1 MYFVLGMILSGIV
14 FLLLTLTGGEM
25 GGLIFLFILAGL
37 IGSLYGENQK
47 LKGRINSI
55 EKFHGIDEASEF
67 NMDDEEIEKEL
78 EQYIEPR
85 EKNN

>member
-1 MYFVLGMILSGIV
+1 
-14 FLLLTLTGGEM
+14 M

-47 LKGRINSI
+47 LKERINNI

-67 NMDDEEIEKEL
+67 NMDDDEIEKEL
-78 EQYIEPR
+78 EQYIEPK
-85 EKNN
+85 EKDR

>member
-1 MYFVLGMILSGIV
+1 MYFVLGMILSAVV

-25 GGLIFLFILAGL
+25 GGFIFLLILAGL

-47 LKGRINSI
+47 LKERINNL
-55 EKFHGIDEASEF
+55 EKFHGIDETSEF
-67 NMDDEEIEKEL
+67 NMDDEDIEKEL

-85 EKNN
+85 DNNK

>member
-1 MYFVLGMILSGIV
+1 MYFVLGMILSAVV
-14 FLLLTLTGGEM
+14 FLLLTLTSGEM

-47 LKGRINSI
+47 LKERINNI
-55 EKFHGIDEASEF
+55 EKFHGIDEASEL

-85 EKNN
+85 ENNN